1 MADAPDLKLFDKR
14 VAHRYVRKGR
24 LDEKEWDKHLKSLPD
39 LADQAVP
46 VESDLDGEDL
56 DDVDDDDEE
65 LEADAAPETKPT
77 P

>member
-1 MADAPDLKLFDKR
+1 MADAPDPKLFDKR

-56 DDVDDDDEE
+56 DDDEDDE

>member
-1 MADAPDLKLFDKR
+1 MADAPDQKLLDKR

-24 LDEKEWDKHLKSLPD
+24 LDEKEWEKHIKSLPD

-46 VESDLDGEDL
+46 VESEFDGEDF
-56 DDVDDDDEE
+56 DDDDDEE